1 MNDCIFCRILAGEI
15 PSKKLYEDEQ
25 CLAFYDIQPL
35 APQHFLVIPKAHI
48 ASAAELGEE
57 QAALVGHIFAVIA
70 KLTKEL
76 GFADGFRVVTNCGE
90 DAGQTVKHLH
100 FHVLG
105 GKTLDYVVVPGSGE
119 EADYANLNVKG
130 KVALVSRGVT
140 TFAEKHEMAHAK
152 GAAACIV
159 YNTEAGM
166 INMSIDSFPIPAI
179 FIS

>member
-48 ASAAELGEE
+48 ASAAELG
-57 QAALVGHIFAVIA
+57 VIA

-105 GKTLDYVVVPGSGE
+105 GKALGSF
-119 EADYANLNVKG
+119 N
-130 KVALVSRGVT
+130 
-140 TFAEKHEMAHAK
+140 
-152 GAAACIV
+152 
-159 YNTEAGM
+159 
-166 INMSIDSFPIPAI
+166 
-179 FIS
+179 